1 MINRFTNIEN
11 PLYLALFFKLVIRCK
26 TSYTQPYELQE
37 APLLGILE
45 LLLLAVGLAMDA
57 FAVSLCKGLRMRR
70 INWSQGLIIA
80 FSFGIFQAGMP
91 LLGWSLGLQFEK
103 FITPIDHWIAFFL
116 LATIGGKMLYDS
128 LTEDPVCP
136 VKTADRLNLK
146 ELLLLS
152 IATSIDALAVGIT
165 LAFLKTNIL
174 LAISLIGIVT
184 FVLSFLAV
192 IIGNYFGNRLQR
204 KAGILGGG
212 VLILIGGKILFSQL
226 GPIGF

>member
-1 MINRFTNIEN
+1 
-11 PLYLALFFKLVIRCK
+11 
-26 TSYTQPYELQE
+26 
-37 APLLGILE
+37 
-45 LLLLAVGLAMDA
+45 MDA

-70 INWSQGLIIA
+70 INWTQGLIIA

-128 LTEDPVCP
+128 FTEDPVCP
-136 VKTADRLNLK
+136 VEAVDRLNLK

-184 FVLSFLAV
+184 FVLSLLAV
-192 IIGNYFGNRLQR
+192 IIGNYYGNRLQS
-204 KAGILGGG
+204 KAGILGGV
-212 VLILIGGKILFSQL
+212 VLIFIGGKILFSHL
-226 GPIGF
+226 GLFGF

>member
-1 MINRFTNIEN
+1 
-11 PLYLALFFKLVIRCK
+11 
-26 TSYTQPYELQE
+26 
-37 APLLGILE
+37 
-45 LLLLAVGLAMDA
+45 MDA

-70 INWSQGLIIA
+70 INWSQGIIIA

-116 LATIGGKMLYDS
+116 LAIIGGKMLYDS

-136 VKTADRLNLK
+136 VETVDRLNLK

-165 LAFLKTNIL
+165 LAFLKTDIL
-174 LAISLIGIVT
+174 LAISLIGIIT
-184 FVLSFLAV
+184 FVLSLLAV
-192 IIGNYFGNRLQR
+192 IIGNYYGNRLQS

-212 VLILIGGKILFSQL
+212 VLILIGGKILFSHL
-226 GPIGF
+226 GIFGF